1 MESVE
6 GIFCPEKKNTVFSL
20 SHQAVA
26 GQTEEM
32 GKCNERNLEGKAADF
47 TVRALVLDEST
58 DATDTA
64 QLAILIRGIDS
75 KYNITG

>member
-6 GIFCPEKKNTVFSL
+6 GIFCPEKKTTVFSL

-26 GQTEEM
+26 RQTEEM

-64 QLAILIRGIDS
+64 QLAVF
-75 KYNITG
+75 ITGTDNEHNVTE